1 MLTEELMHDGSV
13 IAEQDP
19 GARVGNSSMMSGYR
33 TDAGFDST
41 DDEMPDAA
49 ASNDTVATSEVG
61 SDQETFPRRR
71 PRAAR
76 GLVSMAVSKRGNGKA
91 SKVVK
96 MAQGLRQTALLRRDH
111 ARESTKK
118 KCCKKLCCKHFSVQ
132 EVLSVRE
139 PYWGNDGHQDQRD
152 EYLKALLAQRKE
164 HTINDGGRGYTLL
177 GKQLCS
183 KGIIAIL
190 AISSDTLY
198 RMVKVAVHGQAEA
211 AYRGNAWKNRVGFGK
226 KKSLAVGWM
235 ETYTSLRGSIGDW
248 QPDKL
253 ELHLAYLQ
261 KSQIYHTYVADMLLI
276 NEVPCER
283 SYFGRLFTHHF
294 PHVRVHKWK
303 NFSKCSTCS
312 HWDKALMKAKDRFS
326 VKTIRAELDR
336 HLAVVFDQKQK
347 HWKHVYKAKRAP
359 ALYFC
364 SSHDGMDTYKCTVC
378 HYSMCPK
385 DMSGL
390 CVMCMHVMGVL
401 THAHSPYAFAYVSPP
416 GVGTGACLGIEV
428 LSRVLIKQKKENGF
442 VPPVWYIQAD
452 NTAAEFKN
460 SVSFMWLGL
469 LVQIGLFTKVCLYFV
484 LPLSFLFVRDSCLS

>member
-1 MLTEELMHDGSV
+1 MLTEAVAQDDDHLSV
-13 IAEQDP
+13 PYDTAGRI
-19 GARVGNSSMMSGYR
+19 NSSNMSGYQ
-33 TDAGFDST
+33 TEAGYNSS
-41 DDEMPDAA
+41 DEEVPVASQA
-49 ASNDTVATSEVG
+49 ASTTNVEATSD
-61 SDQETFPRRR
+61 SDDDDFPRRR
-71 PRAAR
+71 QRASK
-76 GLVSMAVSKRGNGKA
+76 GLVAMASSTRAKGKS

-96 MAQGLRQTALLRRDH
+96 MAQGVRQTSLLRRDH
-111 ARESTKK
+111 ARKSTRKLCCKK
-118 KCCKKLCCKHFSVQ
+118 KCCTKFTVTD
-132 EVLSVRE
+132 VLTVRE
-139 PYWGNDGHQDQRD
+139 PYWGVHGHQDQRD
-152 EYLKALLAQRKE
+152 EYLKALLTQRQV
-164 HTINDGGRGYTLL
+164 HTIHDGGRGYTLL

-198 RMVKVAVHGQAEA
+198 RMIKVTVHNQPEA
-211 AYRGNAWKNRVGFGK
+211 ALRGHAWKNRAGFGK

-235 ETYTSLRGSIGDW
+235 EAYTSIRGSIGDF
-248 QPDKL
+248 QPDKQ

-276 NEVPCER
+276 DEVPCER
-283 SYFGRLFTHHF
+283 SYFGRLFSTHF

-312 HWDKALMKAKDRFS
+312 HWDKALMKAKDRFN

-336 HLAVVFDQKQK
+336 HLLVVLEQKQK
-347 HWKHVYKAKRAP
+347 HWKHVYKAKRCP

-401 THAHSPYAFAYVSPP
+401 THAHSPYAYAYISPP

-428 LSRVLIKQKKENGF
+428 LSRVLIRQKKKHNGF
-442 VPPVWYIQAD
+442 LPPVWYIQAD

-484 LPLSFLFVRDSCLS
+484 LPLRL